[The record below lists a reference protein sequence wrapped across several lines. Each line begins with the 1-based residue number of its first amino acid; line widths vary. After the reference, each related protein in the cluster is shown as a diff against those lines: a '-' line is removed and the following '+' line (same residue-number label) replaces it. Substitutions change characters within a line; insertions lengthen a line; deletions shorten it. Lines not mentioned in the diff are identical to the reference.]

1 MKALIT
7 GASSGIGKEMA
18 KYLSKYN
25 FELILCGR
33 NKEELEKLQ
42 QELKTNTK
50 IIIIDLAD
58 EKKAKEL
65 YMLTKNENID
75 LLINNAGFGL
85 FGDYNTTDLLTE
97 LQMIELNIKALH
109 ILTRMFLK
117 DMIKKDKG
125 YILNV
130 ASSAGLLKGGPLM
143 STYYATKGYVVD
155 FTLAIKEELRRNK
168 SHVKIG
174 VLCPGP
180 VNTNFNKTAGVKFNI
195 SSLSPDYVAKYALDK
210 FIKEEKTLIIP
221 GTKVKLGLFLS
232 RFLPTKTLLKITYN
246 IQRKKKWDT
255 L

>member
-18 KYLSKYN
+18 KYLNKYN

-33 NKEELEKLQ
+33 NQKELEKLQ

-168 SHVKIG
+168 SNVKIG

-180 VNTNFNKTAGVKFNI
+180 VNTNFNNTAGVKFNI

-210 FIKEEKTLIIP
+210 FIKEGKTLIIP
-221 GTKVKLGLFLS
+221 GTKVKLGLFIS
-232 RFLPTKTLLKITYN
+232 RFVPTKTLLKITYN